1 MLIVRTAHATPG
13 SIKDVSMSTAA
24 DKIPVVEEKPP
35 RLKKDWRFYT
45 GTAALGLSFV
55 MPLCALFVPLLGL
68 PTGLSAV
75 IVGLLVAGGPEVMG
89 LIAVALLGK
98 ETFQYF
104 IYKVKSTFR
113 DAVMVRPVS
122 QTRYY
127 FGLALHL
134 GSWLPLYL
142 YGYWP
147 ALLPVGTTRIY
158 ILAAADFSFIV
169 SMFIMGGEFWEKV
182 RRIFVWEGRS

>member
-1 MLIVRTAHATPG
+1 
-13 SIKDVSMSTAA
+13 MSTAA

-89 LIAVALLGK
+89 LVAVALLGK

-104 IYKVKSTFR
+104 IYQVKSTFW

-147 ALLPVGTTRIY
+147 ALACGYYKNLYSRRRRFQLPHEYVRHGRGVLGEGPAYLRLGRAVLT
-158 ILAAADFSFIV
+158 V
-169 SMFIMGGEFWEKV
+169 SPLEEPAQAWSNITP
-182 RRIFVWEGRS
+182 